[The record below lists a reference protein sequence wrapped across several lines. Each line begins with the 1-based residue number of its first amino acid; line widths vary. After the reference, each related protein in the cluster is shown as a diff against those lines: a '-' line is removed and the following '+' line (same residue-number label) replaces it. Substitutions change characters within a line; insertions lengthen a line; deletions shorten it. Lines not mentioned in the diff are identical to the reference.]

1 MRGARLAAA
10 ALLGAAAAA
19 LSSPALAEGGDPRAG
34 RRLAG
39 GQCAACH
46 GNDGIAVAPGAPN
59 LAGQVADYVA
69 AQLRA
74 YRSGERRNEVMSVA
88 AQGLTDAQIADLAAW
103 YASIEVEARVPGR

>member
-1 MRGARLAAA
+1 MRFPVLATAAA
-10 ALLGAAAAA
+10 VLLGTAAAPLSDAA
-19 LSSPALAEGGDPRAG
+19 AQGDPRAG